1 VIQVMIHHFIFLILC
16 LSVSLLDWLV
26 SFLLDSRL
34 ATEHYAFPNKAR
46 SRHQTICY
54 HSSARDKSLVSSSLV
69 VISPF
74 ACATNSC
81 GRKRIRP
88 KGIFFTPEHA
98 SLSARQFA
106 EMGQKQSSTR
116 LSVDVGDPLHVQHTA
131 QLKLDPERGIVLQIP
146 ELDAFLTQVK

>member
-1 VIQVMIHHFIFLILC
+1 VSVHFTFGLACVI
-16 LSVSLLDWLV
+16 S
-26 SFLLDSRL
+26 SRL
-34 ATEHYAFPNKAR
+34 ATRHRALCISKQGER

-54 HSSARDKSLVSSSLV
+54 HSARDKSLVSSSLV

-98 SLSARQFA
+98 SLSARRFA

-146 ELDAFLTQVK
+146 ELDAFLTQVKWDFFY